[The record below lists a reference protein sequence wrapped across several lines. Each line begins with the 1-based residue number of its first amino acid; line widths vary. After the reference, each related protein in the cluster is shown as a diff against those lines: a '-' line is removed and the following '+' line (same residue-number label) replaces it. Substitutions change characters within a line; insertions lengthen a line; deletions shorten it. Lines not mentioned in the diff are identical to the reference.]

1 MKAVIVKKVRMQT
14 SPQFV
19 LIVKSGNFYCLHV
32 IGIAVDLDA
41 GDELSSDAER
51 RGVWRISRTGELY
64 QGNFIPNFSLS
75 EAEEALCQLVNS

>member
-14 SPQFV
+14 RPQFV
-19 LIVKSGNFYCLHV
+19 LMVKRGNFYCLHV

-41 GDELSSDAER
+41 GDELSTDSER

-75 EAEEALCQLVNS
+75 EAEDALYRLVNS